1 MRGVNTLCEQQERV
15 RQVAETIGISK
26 DVTLVLC
33 NIRRS
38 LEVSIPFK
46 KDDGSIT
53 VVPGWRVQH
62 NLSLG
67 PAKGGVRYHPVV
79 DGSEVAA
86 LAMGMTWKC
95 ALLGLPFGGA
105 KGGVRVDPSLLSKN
119 ELERMTRRYTT
130 EIAPWIG
137 SEKDIPAPDVGTDE
151 QTMAWMMDTYAVQT
165 GYTVH
170 GVVTGKPLQLGG
182 SLGRTA
188 STGEGLARITLA
200 ALREGGVSPQ
210 GARIVLQGYG
220 KVGRHAARALVR
232 EGALIVALSDV
243 SGAIC
248 SDQGIDLDEV
258 DACLLRDG
266 HIRNAGA
273 LCSDI
278 WSVPADA
285 VVPAALEG
293 AIDKSVATR
302 LNTRLVVEGANGP
315 TTRDADKV
323 CQERGITVIP
333 DILANGGGVVVSYLE
348 WVQDTQHFMWGEER
362 VLTQLHDVMDR
373 AWRDVTEFRDERGGE
388 HRQAALSLAISK
400 VAHAHALRGLY
411 P

>member
-1 MRGVNTLCEQQERV
+1 MRGVNTLREQQERV
-15 RQVAETIGISK
+15 RQVASSLKINE

-46 KDDGSIT
+46 KDDGSVM

-67 PAKGGVRYHPVV
+67 PAKGGVRYHLDV

-105 KGGVRVDPSLLSKN
+105 KGGVRVDPSSLSKG

-137 SEKDIPAPDVGTDE
+137 PERDIPAPDVGTDE

-165 GYTVH
+165 GYTLH

-200 ALREGGVSPQ
+200 ALRESGVSPQ

-220 KVGRHAARALVR
+220 KVGRYAARALVR

-243 SGAIC
+243 TGAIS
-248 SDQGIDLDEV
+248 SDNGIDLDEL

-266 HIRNAGA
+266 HIRNAGGHCA
-273 LCSDI
+273 DI
-278 WSVPADA
+278 WSVAADA
-285 VVPAALEG
+285 VLPAALEG
-293 AIDKSVATR
+293 AIDKSVAAR

-315 TTRDADKV
+315 TTREADSV
-323 CQERGITVIP
+323 CHERGITVIP
-333 DILANGGGVVVSYLE
+333 DIMANGGGVVVSYLE
-348 WVQDTQHFMWGEER
+348 WVQDTQHFMWDEDR
-362 VLTQLHDVMDR
+362 VLGQLHDVMDR
-373 AWRDVTEFRDERGGE
+373 TWRNVLEFRSERGGL

-400 VAHAHALRGLY
+400 VADAHTLRGLY

>member
-1 MRGVNTLCEQQERV
+1 MRGVNTLREQQERV

-67 PAKGGVRYHPVV
+67 PAKGGVRYHPDV

-137 SEKDIPAPDVGTDE
+137 SEKDIPAPDVGTD
-151 QTMAWMMDTYAVQT
+151 AVQT

-200 ALREGGVSPQ
+200 ALREGGVNPQ

-266 HIRNAGA
+266 HIRDAGA

-285 VVPAALEG
+285 VLPAALEG
-293 AIDKSVATR
+293 AIDKSVAMR

-315 TTRDADKV
+315 TTRDADEV
-323 CQERGITVIP
+323 CRERGITVIP

>member
-1 MRGVNTLCEQQERV
+1 MRGVNTLREQQERV
-15 RQVAETIGISK
+15 RQVAESIGISN

-67 PAKGGVRYHPVV
+67 PAKGGVRYHPDV

-137 SEKDIPAPDVGTDE
+137 AEKDIPAPDVGTDE

-182 SLGRTA
+182 SLGRAA

-200 ALREGGVSPQ
+200 ALRESGVSPQ

-232 EGALIVALSDV
+232 AGALIVALSDV

-248 SDQGIDLDEV
+248 SDHGIDLDEV
-258 DACLLRDG
+258 DACLTRDG
-266 HIRNAGA
+266 HIRNAGEI
-273 LCSDI
+273 CSDI

-285 VVPAALEG
+285 VLPAALEG

-315 TTRDADKV
+315 TTQEADEV
-323 CQERGITVIP
+323 CRERGITVIP

-348 WVQDTQHFMWGEER
+348 WVQDTQHFMWGEDR

-373 AWRDVTEFRDERGGE
+373 AWRDVTEFRDERGGV

-400 VAHAHALRGLY
+400 VAHAHTLRGLY

>member
-1 MRGVNTLCEQQERV
+1 MRGVNTLREQQERV

-67 PAKGGVRYHPVV
+67 PAKGGVRYHPNVN
-79 DGSEVAA
+79 GSEVAA

-200 ALREGGVSPQ
+200 ALRESGVSPQ

-266 HIRNAGA
+266 HIRNAGG

-293 AIDKSVATR
+293 AIDKSVAMR
-302 LNTRLVVEGANGP
+302 LNTRFVVEGANGP
-315 TTRDADKV
+315 TTRDADEV
-323 CQERGITVIP
+323 CRERGITVIP

-400 VAHAHALRGLY
+400 VADAHALRGLY

>member
-1 MRGVNTLCEQQERV
+1 MRGVNTLHEQQERV
-15 RQVAETIGISK
+15 RQVAESLKINK

-33 NIRRS
+33 SIRRS

-46 KDDGSIT
+46 KDDGSVK

-67 PAKGGVRYHPVV
+67 PAKGGVRYHPDV

-137 SEKDIPAPDVGTDE
+137 PERDIPAPDVGTDE

-165 GYTVH
+165 GYTAH

-182 SLGRTA
+182 SLGRAA

-200 ALREGGVSPQ
+200 ALREGGVSPL

-220 KVGRHAARALVR
+220 KVGRYAARALVR
-232 EGALIVALSDV
+232 DGALIVALSDA
-243 SGAIC
+243 SGAIS
-248 SDQGIDLDEV
+248 SDNGIDLDEL

-266 HIRNAGA
+266 HIRNAGGHCA
-273 LCSDI
+273 DI

-285 VVPAALEG
+285 VLPAALEG

-315 TTRDADKV
+315 TTRDADEV
-323 CQERGITVIP
+323 CHERGITVIP
-333 DILANGGGVVVSYLE
+333 DIMANGGGVVVSYLE
-348 WVQDTQHFMWGEER
+348 WVQDTQHFMWGEDR
-362 VLTQLHDVMDR
+362 VLAQLHDVMDR
-373 AWRDVTEFRDERGGE
+373 AWKDVTEFRDERGGL